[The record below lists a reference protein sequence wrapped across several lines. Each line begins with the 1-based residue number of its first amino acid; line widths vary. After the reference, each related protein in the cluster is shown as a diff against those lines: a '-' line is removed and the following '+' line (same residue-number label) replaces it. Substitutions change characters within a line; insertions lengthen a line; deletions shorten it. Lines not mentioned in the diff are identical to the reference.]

1 MVLPSLTEDPLRTTV
16 ASVSGVPVGLST
28 AGRWHS
34 SSSDSTFAVH
44 DPASGEVIAEVA
56 DATVS
61 DGIAALDSA
70 VAAQSGWAAT
80 TGRERAEILRKAFDG
95 ISARTEDIASVLTAE
110 MGKPLQESR
119 GEVAYGAEF
128 FRWFSEQAAHVAGSY
143 GSAPTGGCRIVTTEQ
158 PVGPCLLITPWNFPL
173 AMGTRKIGAALAA
186 GCSVII
192 KPAALTPL
200 TMTMLVDILHDCGV
214 PPGVVNIVTTS
225 RSSELSAALMS
236 DSRLRKVSFTG
247 STAVGSTLLRQAAEH
262 VLTASME
269 LGGNG
274 PFVVCSDA
282 DIDAAVAGAMMA
294 KFRNGGQSCVA
305 ANRFIV
311 HADVH
316 DEFVTKLRQRV
327 SALVLGP
334 GTAPRVDIGPVV
346 SGKQARALQELV
358 DGAVDEGGRLL
369 VGGSRVEGA
378 GSFFEPTLL
387 IDVPLSAR
395 IAREEIFGP
404 VAVVYRVD
412 SDEDALS
419 AANDTE
425 FGLVGY
431 VFSKTRALAY
441 AERLETG
448 MVGVNRGLVS
458 DPAGAFGGIKAS
470 GLGREGGTSGI
481 HEYLETKYM
490 AVEV

>member
-1 MVLPSLTEDPLRTTV
+1 MALSSLTEDSLRTTV
-16 ASVSGVPVGLST
+16 ASVSAVPVGLFT
-28 AGRWHS
+28 AGRWHG

-44 DPASGEVIAEVA
+44 DPATGEVLADVA
-56 DATVS
+56 DATVN
-61 DGIAALDSA
+61 DGFAALDSA

-80 TGRERAEILRKAFDG
+80 TGRERAEILRKTFDA
-95 ISARTEDIASVLTAE
+95 IIARTEDIASVLTAE

-143 GSAPTGGCRIVTTEQ
+143 GPAPTGGYRIVTTEQ

-200 TMTMLVDILHDCGV
+200 TMTMLVDILHESGV

-225 RSSELSAALMS
+225 RSSDLSAALMS
-236 DSRLRKVSFTG
+236 DPRLRKVSFTG
-247 STAVGSTLLRQAAEH
+247 STAVGTTLLRQAAEN

-282 DIDAAVAGAMMA
+282 DIDAAVAGAMVA

-311 HADVH
+311 HTEVH
-316 DEFVTKLRQRV
+316 DEFVMKLQQRV

-334 GTAPRVDIGPVV
+334 GTEPGVDIGPVV
-346 SGKQARALQELV
+346 SDKQARTLQELV

-369 VGGSRVEGA
+369 VGGSRVEGT

-387 IDVPLSAR
+387 IDVPLSSR

-412 SDEDALS
+412 SDEDALN
-419 AANDTE
+419 AANDTN

-431 VFSKTRALAY
+431 VFSKTQALAY

-481 HEYLETKYM
+481 QEYLETKYM